1 MRNMRR
7 MALGGA
13 VAMAAVLGLGSTPAF
28 AASNSCTV
36 QPRRSYC
43 SAGDTS
49 ANAQNEVYVQVTN
62 SSWAYRL
69 QVRDV
74 RNGKVVF
81 EQGFTTDVWHRLSYV
96 YSTYE
101 ANIFCN
107 SNCPGTV
114 VRIYN

>member
-1 MRNMRR
+1 MTR
-7 MALGGA
+7 MAICGA
-13 VAMAAVLGLGSTPAF
+13 VALGVLGAGSTPAL

-49 ANAQNEVYVQVTN
+49 ANAQHEVFVQVTN
-62 SSWAYRL
+62 SSRAYRL

-74 RNGKVVF
+74 ANGRIVF
-81 EQGFTTDVWHRLSYV
+81 DKEYTTDAWRRLSYV

-101 ANIFCN
+101 AEIFCHA
-107 SNCPGTV
+107 NCPGTV
-114 VRIYN
+114 VRIFN